1 MSQDGKLNQESTDRM
16 ELAIDRFVEGNAP
29 FLITCGWDYRKDST
43 ISISKA
49 MADYAIETGK
59 VTSNSILRANQSRDT
74 VGDAF
79 YSKQIVNS
87 KTGWKD
93 FLIVTSDYH
102 VNRTHEIFQFV
113 FGPRHQT
120 DVIGST
126 TEPNDQQKSGE
137 ANSLSAFRKTFKGI
151 QPGDDE
157 SIYRRLCTYHP
168 FYNGD
173 IHPKI

>member
-1 MSQDGKLNQESTDRM
+1 MSQDGKLNQESTNRV
-16 ELAIDRFVEGNAP
+16 ELAIDHFAEGAAP

-43 ISISKA
+43 IAISQA
-49 MADYAIETGK
+49 LADYAIESGK
-59 VTSNSILRANQSRDT
+59 VTSHSILRANQSRDT

-79 YSKQIVNS
+79 YSKQIANS
-87 KTGWKD
+87 QKGWSD

-102 VNRTHEIFQFV
+102 VNRTREIFQFV
-113 FGPRHQT
+113 FGPRYKT
-120 DVIGST
+120 DVIGSI

-137 ANSLSAFRKTFKGI
+137 VNSLSAFRKTFKGI

-157 SIYRRLCTYHP
+157 SIYRRLCEDHP